1 VRRAPYRTVLVGFG
15 AIAHGLSGDC
25 RMAKYFRYATHAQV
39 LRDHPR
45 FDWCATVDPDPVARA
60 RARSW
65 GSGHVAA
72 SLDGLDAVC
81 APEIAV
87 IATPPAA
94 RLDVLRALPGLRG
107 VIVEKPLGPDIA
119 SSRRFVA
126 ACEARDI
133 TVQVGLW
140 RRGDRTLRR
149 LAAGRAASLGRIQ
162 AGFGLYGNGLC
173 NNGVHL
179 VDLVR
184 MQAGEVVAVRALGQA
199 TAVRS
204 APIRGDVALAGALEL
219 RSGAVVTIQPLDFAE
234 FREVSLDL
242 WGTKARRT
250 FDQETLRIADYPRVA
265 NRGLAGARE
274 IASDRPK
281 DHPSSVGTA
290 FYELYSDLAA
300 ALATGRTPCSG
311 AHNALAA
318 ETIIAALLR
327 SAARGGARV
336 RLGPA

>member
-1 VRRAPYRTVLVGFG
+1 MSRVPYRTVLVGFG
-15 AIAHGLSGDC
+15 AIAHGLSGDR

-45 FDWCATVDPDPVARA
+45 FDWCATVDPDPAARA
-60 RARSW
+60 HARSW
-65 GSGHVAA
+65 GSGHVVAA
-72 SLDGLDAVC
+72 LDGLDTVC

-94 RLDVLRALPGLRG
+94 RIEVLRALPGLRG
-107 VIVEKPLGPDIA
+107 VIVEKPLGPDIT

-126 ACEARDI
+126 ACEARGI
-133 TVQVGLW
+133 VAQVGLW
-140 RRGDRTLRR
+140 RRGDRTLRH
-149 LAAGRAASLGRIQ
+149 LAAGRAATLGRIQ
-162 AGFGLYGNGLC
+162 AGFGLYGNGLR

-184 MQAGEVVAVRALGQA
+184 MQAGEIVAVRALGPA
-199 TAVRS
+199 TTVRG
-204 APIRGDVALAGALEL
+204 APIRGDVALSGALEL
-219 RSGAVVTIQPLDFAE
+219 RSGTIVTIQPIDFAE
-234 FREVSLDL
+234 YREVSLDL

-250 FDQETLRIADYPRVA
+250 FDQETLRVADCPRVA

-281 DHPSSVGTA
+281 VHPSGVGTA
-290 FYELYSDLAA
+290 FYELYSDLAV
-300 ALATGRTPCSG
+300 ALATGRTPCSST
-311 AHNALAA
+311 HNALAA
-318 ETIIAALLR
+318 EAVVAALLR

-336 RLGPA
+336 RL

>member
-1 VRRAPYRTVLVGFG
+1 MSRAPYRTVLVGFG
-15 AIAHGLSGDC
+15 AIAHGLSGDR

-45 FDWCATVDPDPVARA
+45 FNWCATVDPDAAARV
-60 RARSW
+60 RAGSW
-65 GSGHVAA
+65 GSGFVAA
-72 SLDGLDAVC
+72 SLDGIDLKC
-81 APEIAV
+81 SPEIAV

-133 TVQVGLW
+133 AVQVGLW

-149 LAAGRAASLGRIQ
+149 LAASRAASLGRIQ
-162 AGFGLYGNGLC
+162 AGFGLYGNGLR

-184 MQAGEVVAVRALGQA
+184 MQAGEIVAVRALGPA
-199 TAVRS
+199 TSVRD

-219 RSGAVVTIQPLDFAE
+219 RSGGIVTIQPLDFAE
-234 FREVSLDL
+234 YREVSLDL

-250 FDQETLRIADYPRVA
+250 FDQETLRVADYPRVA
-265 NRGLAGARE
+265 NRGLVGARE

-281 DHPSSVGTA
+281 IHPSGVGTA

-300 ALATGRTPCSG
+300 TLATGHPPCSG
-311 AHNALAA
+311 ARNALAA
-318 ETIIAALLR
+318 EAVVAALLR
-327 SAARGGARV
+327 SAARGGAR
-336 RLGPA
+336 LSPGAT